1 MKNTS
6 FILKIT
12 AAAAIL
18 ATAFGC
24 VREELD
30 APEASGKKFTLEV
43 GLAPQVKTYLGEKE
57 GTARKVY
64 WSAKDQ
70 IAINGIASEPLADD
84 LPAGTQSATFTVTF
98 PEPQPTQFNVVYP
111 ASIVTESDY
120 AHVSLPA
127 VQTYKAGGFAEG
139 MSPMAGYTT
148 SLGASLELKHLCA
161 VLHISI
167 KRSSAANADTDNIVS
182 VSFKG
187 KNNEKVSG
195 SFEITYSSNSS
206 SLTAASTSNDAEKE
220 VRVVKGQETSTDT
233 AVEYYLVVP
242 ARTYSNGFEVTIQDV
257 NGDIMKKSKTTSY
270 ELVAGKLYNM
280 TEVIFVPTD
289 VETGIEIANAEDLIA
304 FATAYNSMQ
313 YDALG
318 TSLVATVT
326 QDISFTSAQSDLFNA
341 TGGIG
346 TNSDGNGGTNYFNG
360 VFNGD
365 NHTISGLAATV
376 PVFAFT
382 GGGGIVK
389 NLTLGSTCSYTE
401 ITGSNHGALVGR
413 NKGVVKD
420 CNSAASVI
428 IDNIQDVT
436 TANQYYGGL
445 VGYNPGGTIEGCTM
459 SGDITCTQAGQ
470 TITAN
475 NAYIGGIAGYQQNEG
490 TIKDCTFT
498 GNITVSD
505 GTTYGGI
512 TAEGRNFFV
521 AGILGR
527 AEKCNI
533 SGCTAGI
540 DGTAKSI
547 DVRGV
552 MVPAIGG
559 IIGWLASA
567 SDSEISNCHNYM
579 SLSFASNGARANTT
593 PCRIGGIA
601 ARSAALVKNCTNAGA
616 ISSVCNSTTLE
627 LGGIVGDGVNVSGC
641 TNNAGGTI
649 TRTNADQTGTGANR
663 YMYIGGIIG
672 TLNAAGDITDC
683 TNHAAV
689 TCNPVGTSGNTTV
702 DIGGIVGG
710 GNASQM
716 DVSSCVNDGEIKF
729 DNDNE
734 NAATLTRKAVGG
746 IVGNVS
752 TAGTTVTGC
761 GNSGKVWCNNN
772 TAGICGNL
780 SIGGAVGHT
789 AASCTVTDCTNSGQI
804 LCQNLGGNINAYV
817 DLGGIVGL
825 SEAAITITGTSAD
838 ATLNSGTVTVDGTGS
853 AIVYARNTQGGILGY
868 GRANDIKITYCKNT
882 AEIKCTLTTQ
892 TTNRPSYTG
901 GIVGILGN
909 LGYSSN
915 AANKLSALTGIEIA
929 HCNHAGKVNSSNY
942 CNSGGNKNS
951 AFAGGIAGLVN
962 GAADSKASVHDC
974 TVGNQNVYVYR
985 GTGGGMFG
993 YAQYCTI
1000 EDNTCAADLS
1010 GVNPNVRGAGGI
1022 VGRLFDSTMSNCTF
1036 TGKIAR
1042 AKNIGGLV
1050 YTMSEQAVGSTI
1062 SGCKVNGAT
1071 LTTGTASDKT
1081 AAAVLVSITDDAFP
1095 NSITDCGVKGTL
1107 DGAAIDL
1114 SSNMVTTLSA
1124 NTTVSG
1130 TYLIP

>member
-1 MKNTS
+1 MKHINI
-6 FILKIT
+6 FKMMAG
-12 AAAAIL
+12 AAL
-18 ATAFGC
+18 LLSAFAC
-24 VREELD
+24 SREELD
-30 APEASGKKFTLEV
+30 SPGEEPVAPVAKTEFRLGIADTKTSLGVSESGS
-43 GLAPQVKTYLGEKE
+43 
-57 GTARKVY
+57 RKVY
-64 WSAKDQ
+64 WSTGDQ
-70 IAINGIASEPLADD
+70 VKINGIASDALTEVGEAVSSAVFTFDEAPAAPYKVIYPAGIYKDASTVT
-84 LPAGTQSATFTVTF
+84 LPAYQTWKQGTF
-98 PEPQPTQFNVVYP
+98 
-111 ASIVTESDY
+111 DD
-120 AHVSLPA
+120 
-127 VQTYKAGGFAEG
+127 G
-139 MSPMAGYTT
+139 MFPMAGYSATGLDAT
-148 SLGASLELKHLCA
+148 MNYLCA
-161 VLHISI
+161 TI
-167 KRSSAANADTDNIVS
+167 KIPILLATGEDPDTDNIRVVSFEGGAGERISGDFTIDYEAGTLTPVASPTDADKKVS
-182 VSFKG
+182 VALNK
-187 KNNEKVSG
+187 
-195 SFEITYSSNSS
+195 
-206 SLTAASTSNDAEKE
+206 SLSTTDALD
-220 VRVVKGQETSTDT
+220 VFI
-233 AVEYYLVVP
+233 VVP
-242 ARTYSNGFEVTIQDV
+242 AMTYSQGFTITIQDAQ
-257 NGDIMKKSKTTSY
+257 GHAMTKTGYTQSGK

-280 TEVIFVPTD
+280 PDVHFVPSGTA
-289 VETGIEIANAEDLIA
+289 TGFEIWIAEDLIE
-304 FATAYNSMQ
+304 FATRYNSGE
-313 YDALG
+313 YETLG
-318 TSLVATVT
+318 GGLIATVMDDLT
-326 QDISFTSAQSDLFNA
+326 FDATSSAAFNA

-346 TNSDGNGGTNYFNG
+346 TNEDGSGGTNYFNG
-360 VFNGD
+360 IFNGN

-376 PVFAFT
+376 PVVAFT
-382 GGGGIVK
+382 GSGGTVK
-389 NLTLGSTCSYTE
+389 DLTLTSTCTYTVS
-401 ITGSNHGALVGR
+401 TPDSNHGALVGR
-413 NKGVVKD
+413 NKGNVKN
-420 CNSAASVI
+420 CTSAATVI
-428 IDNIQDVT
+428 IDNIDDVSY
-436 TANQYYGGL
+436 ANQYYGGL
-445 VGYNPGGTIEGCTM
+445 VGYNPGGTIDGCTV
-459 SGDITCTQAGQ
+459 SGDITCTQTGQ

-498 GNITVSD
+498 GNITISD

-527 AEKCNI
+527 AEKCKI

-540 DGTAKSI
+540 DGMARAI
-547 DVRGV
+547 NVRGTL
-552 MVPAIGG
+552 VPAIGG

-567 SDSEISNCHNYM
+567 DNSEISNCHNYM
-579 SLSFASNGARANTT
+579 SLSFASSGARANTT

-601 ARSAALVKNCTNAGA
+601 ARSAVLVKNCTNAGA

-627 LGGIVGDGVNVSGC
+627 LGGIVGDGTNVSGC

-672 TLNAAGDITDC
+672 TFNAAGDITDC

-689 TCNPVGTSGNTTV
+689 TCNPVGTSSNTTV

-716 DVSSCVNDGEIKF
+716 DVSGCVNDGEIKL

-734 NAATLTRKAVGG
+734 SAATTTRKAVGG

-761 GNSGKVWCNNN
+761 GNSGKVWSNNN

-868 GRANDIKITYCKNT
+868 GRANDTKITNCKNT

-915 AANKLSALTGIEIA
+915 AANKLSALTGIEIG
-929 HCNHAGKVNSSNY
+929 HCNHTGKVNSSNY

-962 GAADSKASVHDC
+962 GAADSKASIHDC
-974 TVGNQNVYVYR
+974 TAGNKNVYVYR
-985 GTGGGMFG
+985 GTAGGMLG

-1000 EDNTCAADLS
+1000 EDNTCATDMS
-1010 GVNPNVRGAGGI
+1010 GVNPNTRGAGGI

-1062 SGCKVNGAT
+1062 TGCKVNGAT

-1081 AAAVLVSITDDAFP
+1081 AAAVLVSITDDGKP

-1114 SSNMVTTLSA
+1114 TSNMVTTLSA